1 MISRAVS
8 PGRQNSRRD
17 ASFALVVFS
26 QDFPQSSHTLSTR
39 RPLVDSPTLVGSCQ
53 RQCVFTCSSIVYSSC
68 RLPFR
73 NGSLSY
79 CLRCEALSPTLPVS
93 RSRQRPLSRRNRK
106 QVSSAVDSPRL
117 SCTLSLS
124 FDRFYTTL
132 GLCGSRVRS
141 RASRRGRSYWRIAER
156 YVLDGLQSFWG
167 GSRPSGSEIR
177 VEISRF
183 ARGCEGVCGRRSP
196 CQGRW
201 RWMLFWGEH
210 FKSPHRLLHL
220 S

>member
-79 CLRCEALSPTLPVS
+79 CLRCEALSHPPPRFSFSTETSFAQKSKTSLVCCGQSETLVH
-93 RSRQRPLSRRNRK
+93 
-106 QVSSAVDSPRL
+106 A
-117 SCTLSLS
+117 LSL
-124 FDRFYTTL
+124 
-132 GLCGSRVRS
+132 VRS
-141 RASRRGRSYWRIAER
+141 ILYYSWAVWEPCSVASQPPWS
-156 YVLDGLQSFWG
+156 
-167 GSRPSGSEIR
+167 
-177 VEISRF
+177 
-183 ARGCEGVCGRRSP
+183 
-196 CQGRW
+196 
-201 RWMLFWGEH
+201 
-210 FKSPHRLLHL
+210 LLLAHC
-220 S
+220 

>member
-1 MISRAVS
+1 MTLLSLSSSSLRISPSQAILSLPVDPWWIHPRWSDLV
-8 PGRQNSRRD
+8 RD
-17 ASFALVVFS
+17 SVYSLAPL
-26 QDFPQSSHTLSTR
+26 LSI
-39 RPLVDSPTLVGSCQ
+39 LHVDSPFATVRS
-53 RQCVFTCSSIVYSSC
+53 RIAFVVK
-68 RLPFR
+68 R
-73 NGSLSY
+73 
-79 CLRCEALSPTLPVS
+79 SPTLLPVS
-93 RSRQRPLSRRNRK
+93 RSRQRPRSRRNRK